1 MDILKRSF
9 LNLFFEI
16 TLQPTAAARTLML
29 CFCRYCEPNKI
40 KLHDIDERPAN
51 RRRSRSLVHAKP
63 IVLNSVAEEDLS
75 LRSSSSESRISPTSG
90 SRSQ

>member
-16 TLQPTAAARTLML
+16 TLQPTAAAQTLML

-51 RRRSRSLVHAKP
+51 RRLVHAKP
-63 IVLNSVAEEDLS
+63 IVLNSVAEENLS
-75 LRSSSSESRISPTSG
+75 LRSSSSESRISPTRG
-90 SRSQ
+90 SLSQ